1 MRGDVTMIACLENNY
16 HVRGHGESCCQ
27 NLYMLTLALSMVKP
41 PRAEVRSFHLRVEYH
56 LGGGAVLR
64 DPEGFG
70 KLAEGEFV
78 GDELFGPDLA
88 FS

>member
-1 MRGDVTMIACLENNY
+1 MRGDVTMNACLENNY
-16 HVRGHGESCCQ
+16 HVRVRGESCHQ
-27 NLYMLTLALSMVKP
+27 NLYMLTLTLGLVKP
-41 PRAEVRSFHLRVEYH
+41 PLAEVRSFHLRVEYH
-56 LGGGAVLR
+56 LGSGAVLR

-78 GDELFGPDLA
+78 GDELFGPHLP